1 MKKLKTFF
9 ASGSCSAKE
18 VEIIGTVKEGV
29 FKSDFITG
37 KLEQSFYDELATKAK
52 ETNSYIYLKY

>member
-9 ASGSCSAKE
+9 ATGSCSAKE
-18 VEIIGTVKEGV
+18 IEIIGSVKEGV

-37 KLEQSFYDELATKAK
+37 KLEQSFYDKLALKAK
-52 ETNSYIYLKY
+52 ETNSFIYLKY